1 MALGGGCVVFIQS
14 RGCPQL
20 AAVHFAQGSA
30 FIGTNAAVGF
40 AFPSQSHPS
49 VFSLP
54 LPHTAPEY
62 PDLGALCWDPVNA
75 QQVVS
80 QAKW

>member
-14 RGCPQL
+14 RSCPQL
-20 AAVHFAQGSA
+20 AAVHFAQGGV
-30 FIGTNAAVGF
+30 FFGTNAAVGF
-40 AFPSQSHPS
+40 AFPSQSHP

-62 PDLGALCWDPVNA
+62 TGLGALWDPVNA
-75 QQVVS
+75 QQVVP